1 MGFAAWKERK
11 SADAVA
17 KVEQSRAE
25 KLAAFAAGKTE
36 GLTGRELFEFNPD
49 SFVDDANGVDFSV
62 REDRSLITPASSTST
77 TTTTA
82 TTTTVADDANANATP
97 STDAATAT
105 TDSQEGQPDGAAPAV
120 QASLFAAEDLD
131 DLDSDSDDD
140 DE

>member
-77 TTTTA
+77 ATTSPSTTTTTTA
-82 TTTTVADDANANATP
+82 TTTTVADDANAN
-97 STDAATAT
+97 
-105 TDSQEGQPDGAAPAV
+105 
-120 QASLFAAEDLD
+120 
-131 DLDSDSDDD
+131 
-140 DE
+140 

>member
-1 MGFAAWKERK
+1 MGEDEDEGPSLEEIIEEERKKIVDGTPVAPETFAAWKERK

-77 TTTTA
+77 ATSTPSTTTTTTA
-82 TTTTVADDANANATP
+82 TTTTVADDANAN
-97 STDAATAT
+97 
-105 TDSQEGQPDGAAPAV
+105 
-120 QASLFAAEDLD
+120 
-131 DLDSDSDDD
+131 
-140 DE
+140 

>member
-77 TTTTA
+77 ATSSTSTTT

-97 STDAATAT
+97 STDAAT
-105 TDSQEGQPDGAAPAV
+105 
-120 QASLFAAEDLD
+120 
-131 DLDSDSDDD
+131 
-140 DE
+140 